1 MLLFLACAL
10 TPGFSVADS
19 AAPGPAA
26 AGAQGGADS
35 GYHLIKT
42 IPLPGDKGWDYCV
55 ADSVGRR
62 LYVTHGDRVM
72 VLDLDSD
79 ALVGVIG
86 PFQGIHGVALA
97 RDFGRG
103 YVSDGKAG
111 SVACFDLK
119 TLKIIQSIPGRN
131 DADGIGFDPFSGQ
144 VFAFNGDDRS
154 ATVIDARTNRVVAT
168 MALGGKP
175 EFNAVD
181 GHGRVFVNLVDKDE
195 VLTIDAKAHKVIRT
209 SPVAPGSHPAAM
221 SIDVEDNELFSGC
234 HNRTAVVLDLATGA
248 VKQAL
253 PIGDRV
259 DASVYDPGA
268 GIEFQ
273 SCGDGTIWAA
283 QKGKD
288 GAFTPLEPIP
298 TKKGSRTMAIDL
310 RTHKLYLPS
319 ADFGPAPLTSTAQPH
334 ARPKIVP
341 GSFAVLVFGRD

>member
-1 MLLFLACAL
+1 MRHFGMVMLLACAL
-10 TPGFSVADS
+10 LPGLAL
-19 AAPGPAA
+19 AEGPPIV
-26 AGAQGGADS
+26 GPRGGAES
-35 GYHLIKT
+35 GYHFIKS

-86 PFQGIHGVALA
+86 PFIGIHGVALA
-97 RDFGRG
+97 RAFGRG

-111 SVACFDLK
+111 AVVCFDLK
-119 TLKIIQSIPGRN
+119 TLKILKTIPGRK
-131 DADGIGFDPFSGQ
+131 DADGIGYDPATGQ

-154 ATVIDARTNRVVAT
+154 ATVIDAKTNVVVAT
-168 MALGGKP
+168 MALGGAP

-181 GHGRVFVNLVDKDE
+181 GRGRVFVNLVDKDE
-195 VLTIDAKAHKVIRT
+195 VLTIDAKAHKIVRT
-209 SPVAPGSHPAAM
+209 SPVAPGSHPSAM
-221 SIDVEDNELFSGC
+221 SIDVKDGELFSGC
-234 HNRTAVVLDLATGA
+234 RNRTAVVLDLATGT

-259 DASVYDPGA
+259 DASVYDPGL

-283 QKGKD
+283 QKGKN
-288 GAFTPLEPIP
+288 GAFKPLAMIR

-310 RTHKLYLPS
+310 LTHKLYLPS
-319 ADFGPAPLTSTAQPH
+319 ADFGPAPVTSTAQPH

-341 GSFAVLVFGRD
+341 GSFAVLVFGR